1 METSSGTLD
10 YIARTTELKDMPVRW
25 LAVHNIITHAT
36 KFTNV

>member
-10 YIARTTELKDMPVRW
+10 YITRTTELKDMPVRW
-25 LAVHNIITHAT
+25 LAVHKTFIHAT